1 MYKIIYPI
9 IIIIFSILFIY
20 AILKNKENKNF
31 NDKVEN
37 FLNKKWDKL
46 RNSALSNVSFT
57 TNFLNGSWTTLNTKV
72 DSSYNVNNIM
82 EININKSIKD
92 NLQNNNYGTITI
104 DNTTYNIILISNENI
119 IGRIV
124 NRQDN
129 IANSAASLHIKII
142 NTYNTNDNIYEKNL
156 IFTNNTNQKCIVSQY
171 MGDTL
176 LYRYISYKIY
186 NNKVGSEL
194 YRIILAGH
202 YYIAK
207 DPPMYD
213 YNVYNKLINNYN
225 YPTNYIK
232 IDNYDVSN
240 NSELS
245 KTTLNNLK
253 NKYNNVMKFCI
264 QRVFYSP
271 AYGGNEIIT
280 KLSNPIELE
289 MSKSDN
295 LPTKLTVVPFKDD
308 KDANNLQSF
317 FRPKSTI
324 LYCTSLDNSNEKFNY
339 SNKNKISI
347 PNSFLKLS
355 DKNNSTNMFSE
366 NGILIDNILSVEKII
381 VNNNS
386 LYRVN
391 IKESDLI
398 NPTFF
403 NFSDLYPVINT

>member
-1 MYKIIYPI
+1 MYKILYPI

-31 NDKVEN
+31 NDKVEK
-37 FLNKKWDKL
+37 FLNKKWDNL

-57 TNFLNGSWTTLNTKV
+57 TDFLNGSWTTLNTKV
-72 DSSYNVNNIM
+72 DSGYNVNNVM

-92 NLQNNNYGTITI
+92 NLNDNNYGTITI
-104 DNTTYNIILISNENI
+104 DSTTYNIILVSNENI
-119 IGRIV
+119 IGSIV
-124 NRQDN
+124 NSQNN

-142 NTYNTNDNIYEKNL
+142 NTYNTNDNAYEKNL
-156 IFTNNTNQKCIVSQY
+156 IYTNNTNQKCIVSQY
-171 MGDTL
+171 TGDTL

-194 YRIILAGH
+194 YRIILAGD

-225 YPTNYIK
+225 YPNNYIK
-232 IDNYDVSN
+232 IDNYDVSS

-253 NKYNNVMKFCI
+253 NKYNNVMKFYI

-271 AYGGNEIIT
+271 AHRGGEIIT
-280 KLSNPIELE
+280 KLSSPIELE
-289 MSKSDN
+289 MSRSGN
-295 LPTKLTVVPFKDD
+295 LPSKLTVVPFKND
-308 KDANNLQSF
+308 KIANNLENF

-324 LYCTSLDNSNEKFNY
+324 LYCTSLDSTNEKFDY

-366 NGILIDNILSVEKII
+366 NGISIDNILFVEKII
-381 VNNNS
+381 VNNTS

-391 IKESDLI
+391 IKESDLN